1 MELICFFSD
10 LASLTQHH
18 RRNPFDEYG
27 EFEKINVFSKIDVE
41 KKAIQIWGSLENI
54 QKEKERQRKEYIIHR
69 QQLFNLK
76 KTLRDY
82 QNKIDNLENPYS
94 EKQYV

>member
-1 MELICFFSD
+1 MISQSELV
-10 LASLTQHH
+10 SLKQHQ

-27 EFEKINVFSKIDVE
+27 EFEKINVYSKIDVE
-41 KKAIQIWGSLENI
+41 IKAIQIWGSLENI
-54 QKEKERQRKEYIIHR
+54 QKEKERQRREYEHHR

-82 QNKIDNLENPYS
+82 QNKIDNLENPFN
-94 EKQYV
+94 ENRYVIDK